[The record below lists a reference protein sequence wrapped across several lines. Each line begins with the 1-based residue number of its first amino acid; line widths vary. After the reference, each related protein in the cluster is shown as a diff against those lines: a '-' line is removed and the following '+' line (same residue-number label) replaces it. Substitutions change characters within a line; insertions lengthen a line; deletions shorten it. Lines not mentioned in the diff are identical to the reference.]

1 MKVNMIAAFRLY
13 IKRDDGSLKSISYHD
28 TGYGMAAGEFI
39 FRVDGMSTNFE
50 VYNIDTL
57 TSHRKMIDARDNN
70 FFEDGNYIWYLET
83 GYEFVNKNKKY
94 VDSFDI
100 KDETLSKVHLMRKQL
115 TAGFIASMDKI
126 KKFEVFLYYPT
137 MDGKKVKIPA
147 IVELCSLTFE
157 YRTSLKGRKAYNV
170 DKEVLRDFN
179 IHVSKIN
186 SI

>member
-13 IKRDDGSLKSISYHD
+13 RKRDDGSLKPINYIDGYTLS
-28 TGYGMAAGEFI
+28 TGRFV
-39 FRVDGMSTNFE
+39 FRVDGVSTLFE
-50 VYNIDTL
+50 VNSIDIL
-57 TSHRKMIDARDNN
+57 TSYRKTIDARDNN
-70 FFEDGNYIWYLET
+70 LFEDGNNIWVMET

-126 KKFEVFLYYPT
+126 KEFEIFIHYPT
-137 MDGKKVKIPA
+137 MDEKKEKIPV

-157 YRTSLKGRKAYNV
+157 YRTSLKGRKTYNV
-170 DKEVLRDFN
+170 DKDVLRDFN
-179 IHVSKIN
+179 IRVSKIN